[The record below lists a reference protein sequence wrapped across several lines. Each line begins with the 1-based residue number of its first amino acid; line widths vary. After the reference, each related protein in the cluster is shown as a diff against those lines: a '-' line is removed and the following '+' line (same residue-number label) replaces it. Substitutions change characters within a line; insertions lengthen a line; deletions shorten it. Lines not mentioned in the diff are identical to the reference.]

1 MLGARIG
8 MVSGKPRLSF
18 ILVACFILPLF
29 SGCTGGP
36 PEPTARLTADRNEIN
51 VGESVN
57 FDARESTSP
66 DGTLITGYS
75 WKFGDGN
82 SAETIQGYTSHVFTT
97 AGLYEIRV
105 TATNDQGGE
114 DSASIPLIVNGF
126 PEISLNVPTA
136 VRTGDVIALDTSGSS
151 DPEGGEL
158 TTIWNFDWTESEED
172 FVGSIYSFSAD
183 TSGNYT
189 GTVTVTDVK
198 GASASE
204 SWSIAVLPRTYQVIW
219 EEHIIQYEWD
229 GYLEQNQIHTIT
241 HMPGTEGRLMSVN
254 GTLTLAMDLLPM
266 MLPQDNFSLTVIVA
280 DDGWENTVRTEQD
293 NITQNSSAS
302 IERENM
308 NPDSEDVFNFT
319 ADSLDELMQMI
330 LNGTDTRF
338 GQGEWQ
344 WVIEAE
350 DADPDLPVGEVDPD
364 GGNDWELVV
373 EFTVL
378 VPRVSE
384 VGV

>member
-1 MLGARIG
+1 
-8 MVSGKPRLSF
+8 
-18 ILVACFILPLF
+18 
-29 SGCTGGP
+29 
-36 PEPTARLTADRNEIN
+36 
-51 VGESVN
+51 
-57 FDARESTSP
+57 
-66 DGTLITGYS
+66 
-75 WKFGDGN
+75 
-82 SAETIQGYTSHVFTT
+82 
-97 AGLYEIRV
+97 
-105 TATNDQGGE
+105 
-114 DSASIPLIVNGF
+114 
-126 PEISLNVPTA
+126 
-136 VRTGDVIALDTSGSS
+136 
-151 DPEGGEL
+151 
-158 TTIWNFDWTESEED
+158 
-172 FVGSIYSFSAD
+172 
-183 TSGNYT
+183 
-189 GTVTVTDVK
+189 
-198 GASASE
+198 
-204 SWSIAVLPRTYQVIW
+204 
-219 EEHIIQYEWD
+219 
-229 GYLEQNQIHTIT
+229 
-241 HMPGTEGRLMSVN
+241 MSVN

-350 DADPDLPVGEVDPD
+350 EADPDLPVGEVDPD